1 MSINELTEP
10 DQSQSG
16 DEMDKST
23 ASDYSSICSL
33 QRALCTLG
41 FRCHINGQ
49 LDSETELALT
59 DFQSNVQLPIS
70 GQPDLA
76 TLDALKRL
84 RHAWEGK
91 DYLD

>member
-1 MSINELTEP
+1 MSMNELTEP
-10 DQSQSG
+10 NQPQSG

-23 ASDYSSICSL
+23 ANDYTSICSL

-41 FRCHINGQ
+41 FRCHINGK

-59 DFQSNVQLPIS
+59 EFQSNVQLPIS

-76 TLDALKRL
+76 TLDALRRL

-91 DYLD
+91 DCLE